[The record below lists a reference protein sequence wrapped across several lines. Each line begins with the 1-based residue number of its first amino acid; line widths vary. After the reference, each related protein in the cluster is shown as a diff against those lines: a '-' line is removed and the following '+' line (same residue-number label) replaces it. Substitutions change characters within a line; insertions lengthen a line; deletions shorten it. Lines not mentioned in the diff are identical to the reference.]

1 MSIDITSFHQAFFEE
16 ATELLDGFENHLLQ
30 LESSPNDRELLNS
43 IFRCA
48 HSIKGGSATFGFP
61 EIATFTHS
69 LETLLDGVRN
79 GEIAV
84 SKPLCTLLLESLD
97 QMRAL
102 LAVAKGDQADAP
114 ASDDLIARIEEATTS
129 HGTEEG
135 FGDSNRGMPQ
145 IFELTFTP
153 GDHCLPDGPDPL
165 AAVSELHKLGDVLS
179 IDCDSSAVP
188 ALAELDP
195 SKCYLSWRIMLHTDS
210 DADAIL
216 AHFSPFEPAQTVRIY
231 LLGGQQVLDD
241 SPTAVTESQ
250 ASGAVQ
256 PNSQKDTGTIKVS
269 AEKLDGLINL
279 VGELVIS
286 QSMLNMVTR
295 DFHMGKMPQLT
306 EAVASMERSSRE
318 LQERVMGMRLLQIK
332 MAFGRFPRLV
342 HDLSTAVGKRIELKL
357 VGEETELDK
366 NLIEAIGDPL
376 THLVRNSIDHGLET
390 PEERRSAGKPEAG
403 VLSISAFHE
412 GGNIVIE
419 VADDGKGLNRDKIL
433 AKAIDRGLV
442 SPDENLSD
450 EHVYNLIFQPGFSTA
465 DKITD
470 LSGRGVGMDIVK
482 QAISAIGGTVKIVS
496 SPGKGVSTRIRLP
509 LTMAILEG
517 QSMSVGDGVYI
528 VPLTSILESI
538 RPRQEDIHT
547 VAQLGEVVTV
557 RGEYLPVL
565 RLHHAFG
572 VAPVHQELWEGALVL
587 IESDGRKVALFAD
600 ELIGQGQ
607 VVIKSLETNYRKV
620 DGIAGATILG
630 DGRVALIV
638 DVPGLTRGMNLGLGA
653 LQAAA

>member
-16 ATELLDGFENHLLQ
+16 ATELLDGFEKHLLL
-30 LESSPNDRELLNS
+30 LENAPDDRELLNS

-61 EIATFTHS
+61 DIATFTHS

-79 GEIAV
+79 GEIEV
-84 SKPLCTLLLESLD
+84 SKPLCTLLLDSLD

-102 LAVAKGDQADAP
+102 LAVAKGEQAEAP
-114 ASDDLIARIEEATTS
+114 ASDDLIARIEEATNA
-129 HGTEEG
+129 HGVDEG
-135 FGDSNRGMPQ
+135 SSSADRGLPQ
-145 IFELTFTP
+145 IYELTFAP
-153 GDHCLPDGPDPL
+153 GSDCGESDPL
-165 AAVSELHKLGDVLS
+165 AAVADLHKLGEVLS
-179 IDCDSSAVP
+179 VECDTSAVP
-188 ALAELDP
+188 SLDELDA
-195 SKCYLSWRIMLHTDS
+195 SKCYLSWRIMLHTDV
-210 DADAIL
+210 DADEIFG
-216 AHFSPFEPAQTVRIY
+216 HFGAFNPDETVQLY
-231 LLGGQQVLDD
+231 LLGGQQVFEGG
-241 SPTAVTESQ
+241 STPSAGPAAAGQ
-250 ASGAVQ
+250 ATPSA
-256 PNSQKDTGTIKVS
+256 QKDTGTIKVS

-286 QSMLNMVTR
+286 QSMLNLVTR
-295 DFHMGKMPQLT
+295 DFEMGKMPQLT

-357 VGEETELDK
+357 IGEETELDK

-376 THLVRNSIDHGLET
+376 THLVRNSIDHGLES
-390 PEERRSAGKPEAG
+390 PDDRRAAGKSEVGA
-403 VLSISAFHE
+403 LTISAFHE

-419 VADDGKGLNRDKIL
+419 VADDGRGLNRERIL
-433 AKAIDRGLV
+433 AKAVDRGLI
-442 SPDENLSD
+442 SADENLSD
-450 EHVYNLIFQPGFSTA
+450 EQVYNLIFQPGFSTA
-465 DKITD
+465 EKVTD

-482 QAISAIGGTVKIVS
+482 QAISAIGGTVKVAS
-496 SPGKGVSTRIRLP
+496 FPGKGVSTRIRLP

-517 QSMSVGDGVYI
+517 QSMGVGDGVYI

-538 RPRQEDIHT
+538 RPNKEDIHI

-565 RLHHAFG
+565 RLHHAFE
-572 VAPVHQELWEGALVL
+572 VEPTHQDLWEGALVL

-638 DVPGLTRGMNLGLGA
+638 DVPGLVRGMNLGLGA